1 MIDYRKVADEIQSV
15 GLYDFILQ
23 EIQKSLGKSSLAA
36 DEILE
41 VLQKNPEILEEY
53 KSTNVVNNISN
64 IHIENIG
71 IDALS
76 SDKLPTVQKINT
88 NLDLLREIEKYT
100 LRFEES
106 PTLVFIFSIEFFI
119 LFSVQYFIVLL
130 GLKEWQWEIYG
141 TFALSVVLAWMY
153 AKKQKEKYEINNK
166 RFQQTYADTEFLIR
180 QIGLG

>member
-1 MIDYRKVADEIQSV
+1 MGVIPVADEIQNV

-23 EIQKSLGKSSLAA
+23 EIQNSVGKSSLTA

-41 VLQKNPEILEEY
+41 ELQKNPEILEEY

-64 IHIENIG
+64 IHIENIMT
-71 IDALS
+71 DSLS
-76 SDKLPTVQKINT
+76 AEKLPIVQTINT

-106 PTLVFIFSIEFFI
+106 PTLVFIFSIEFFV

-141 TFALSVVLAWMY
+141 TFAFTVVIAWMY

-166 RFQQTYADTEFLIR
+166 RFQQTYADTEHLIR
-180 QIGLG
+180 QIGVG